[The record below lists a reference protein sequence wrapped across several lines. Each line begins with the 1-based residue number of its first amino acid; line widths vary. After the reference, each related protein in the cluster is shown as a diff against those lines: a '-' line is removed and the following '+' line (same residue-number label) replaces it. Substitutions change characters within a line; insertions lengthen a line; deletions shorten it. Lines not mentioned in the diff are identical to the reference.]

1 MVTQDAAA
9 ARPEVVTHDAA
20 VAGQG
25 PPGRPVTER
34 AARSVSGLRM
44 LVLGIAALLAGVTLL
59 VVASHHSHGAAAA
72 LIVLC
77 VLIFT
82 ASAPGSPVSRL
93 ASGALVS
100 GRPS

>member
-1 MVTQDAAA
+1 MATQDAAA
-9 ARPEVVTHDAA
+9 A
-20 VAGQG
+20 G
-25 PPGRPVTER
+25 PHLPARRVTEHQ
-34 AARSVSGLRM
+34 ARFLPGLRM